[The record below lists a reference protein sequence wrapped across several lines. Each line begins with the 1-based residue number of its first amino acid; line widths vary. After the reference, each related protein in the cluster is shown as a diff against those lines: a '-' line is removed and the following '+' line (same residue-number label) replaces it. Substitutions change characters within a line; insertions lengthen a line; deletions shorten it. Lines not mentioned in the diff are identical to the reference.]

1 MMTADV
7 PITRY
12 PDEPHPNDEHTWKSW
27 WVRKC
32 FNQKQPLTFAAAEWV
47 HTCWIETKARWSRQ

>member
-27 WVRKC
+27 WVRTPVGSKPKHDGVD
-32 FNQKQPLTFAAAEWV
+32 NKRP
-47 HTCWIETKARWSRQ
+47 